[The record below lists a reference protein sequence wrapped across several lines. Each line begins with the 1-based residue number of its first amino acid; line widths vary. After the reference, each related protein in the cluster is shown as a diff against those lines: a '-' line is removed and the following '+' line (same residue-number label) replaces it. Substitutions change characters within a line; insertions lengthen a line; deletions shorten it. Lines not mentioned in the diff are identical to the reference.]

1 MLMLLMTC
9 PGSVYGGEIVG
20 SQGRYFIYMLPV
32 AVLALPQPEWMHTSG
47 GVLYPARRASDAGSK
62 TMLISRLAACLTI
75 AVSGLVA

>member
-47 GVLYPARRASDAGSK
+47 GSALLSKKALDAGSK
-62 TMLISRLAACLTI
+62 TMLISRLVACLTI